1 MSTFLKFCVPSL
13 YHFLDT
19 ESFCV
24 HNLYFACFENK
35 NMYLVFSAEDD
46 VSQILKPFLCHVSN
60 ANPVRSYK
68 NKVFHYAWQESHKVR
83 LNQNVVVG
91 RVNTFSC
98 I

>member
-1 MSTFLKFCVPSL
+1 
-13 YHFLDT
+13 
-19 ESFCV
+19 
-24 HNLYFACFENK
+24 
-35 NMYLVFSAEDD
+35 MYLVFSAEDD